1 MENAY
6 ILIKHIQLYN
16 SDPIN
21 AIDLN
26 EEMLLFGTMLGYC
39 GYYLIKEKN
48 LKIISEIQDEH
59 IIATQFY
66 KNKLLFGV
74 GDQKIIVLEKINNN
88 NLTDYNIKEINNY
101 STDAEHYKHCESTF
115 CLLKDNLLFSIEL
128 HIPHEEEKSASF
140 LINHWKIK
148 NFLNNKF
155 FGGDLSIS
163 TFWVPFDF
171 DGILLIY
178 IDFLDGGKRNL
189 IIYNC
194 KEKKQKLCIKLWEM
208 EKSESIG
215 HISHIKK
222 LKDDKIFLV
231 HNYKFCQIRDLDFKL
246 IKKFEHN
253 GKEIIACDLFYNNKN
268 ELQIYLLDLNC
279 NICFYNYKH
288 EYEEYLFNM
297 HKLNSINQDIKD
309 QKFFSLGY
317 PYFIKTNGKNIA
329 ITTDQGCFLFKK
341 F

>member
-1 MENAY
+1 MENDY
-6 ILIKHIQLYN
+6 TLITQIKIYN
-16 SDPIN
+16 SDPIS
-21 AIDLN
+21 AINLN

-59 IIATQFY
+59 IIAIQFF
-66 KNKLLFGV
+66 KNKFIYGV
-74 GDQKIIVLEKINNN
+74 GDQKIIILEKLKNDK
-88 NLTDYNIKEINNY
+88 DYTIKIIDNH
-101 STDAEHYKHCESTF
+101 SSDAEHYKKCEDTF
-115 CLLKDNLLFSIEL
+115 CMLKDNLLFSIEL
-128 HIPHEEEKSASF
+128 HIPSEDEKSAS
-140 LINHWKIK
+140 LLVNHWQIK
-148 NFLNNKF
+148 NILKNVSFR
-155 FGGDLSIS
+155 GDITIS

-189 IIYNC
+189 IIYDC
-194 KEKKQKLCIKLWEM
+194 KAKKQKLCIKLWDM
-208 EKSESIG
+208 EKNETLG

-231 HNYKFCQIRDLDFKL
+231 HSYKSCQIRDLNFKL

-253 GKEIIACDLFYNNKN
+253 GKEIIACDIYYNNKN
-268 ELQIYLLDLNC
+268 ELKIFLLDLNC
-279 NICFYNYKH
+279 SVWVYSYNY
-288 EYEEYLFNM
+288 EYKDYLFNM

-317 PYFIKTNGKNIA
+317 PYYIKVSEKYIA

-341 F
+341 T